1 MQHSVLTIMQ
11 QLPNTFFER
20 GWDDK
25 FQRALIVHPGE
36 VRWYARRKRVSL
48 KLVLAIGFVFLANP
62 VATHLLTRSAL
73 KAGIAPWTRGRP
85 AERAEGRGGAKP

>member
-48 KLVLAIGFVFLANP
+48 KLVLDAQ
-62 VATHLLTRSAL
+62 R
-73 KAGIAPWTRGRP
+73 
-85 AERAEGRGGAKP
+85 